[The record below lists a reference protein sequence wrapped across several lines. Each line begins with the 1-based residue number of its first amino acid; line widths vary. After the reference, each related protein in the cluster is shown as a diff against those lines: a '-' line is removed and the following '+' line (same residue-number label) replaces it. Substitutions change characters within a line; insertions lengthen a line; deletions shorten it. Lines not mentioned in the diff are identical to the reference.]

1 MITRQVFL
9 RFVSVAASAVAV
21 GCGDSDTTDGTDSTG
36 TNGGACGKVNSTMT
50 SPEHRHVLGIPP
62 GDVAAGADKTYDI
75 KGMSQH
81 THSVTITAAQFQQ
94 LAAGETIQV
103 DSTRAGAPDHL
114 HTCTII
120 CASA

>member
-21 GCGDSDTTDGTDSTG
+21 GCGDSDTTDGTDGPSCSG
-36 TNGGACGKVNSTMT
+36 VNATLSGN
-50 SPEHRHVLGIPP
+50 HGHVLGIPP

-75 KGMSQH
+75 KGTSQH